1 METAL
6 IEIES
11 ATGLIIPDELLAEMQ
26 LKPGSKVTLMRKE
39 DGFFVEVLGK
49 KQKLN
54 IKDLMLNTDFE
65 SQRNDP
71 ELQAWQAKSRVKHQ

>member
-26 LKPGSKVTLMRKE
+26 LKPGAKVTLMRKE
-39 DGFFVEVLGK
+39 GGFFVKALDK
-49 KQKLN
+49 KHKLN
-54 IKDLMLNTDFE
+54 IKDLMANTDFE